1 MNSRDRARVRH
12 VVSYDAKNRARVF
25 LSQELIDQVEI
36 LLLLSRHVQFQLLKE
51 LTNEQIVALV
61 NFLDSDDATD
71 IIQLVSKDRQKQ
83 IIGELSEHL
92 RESVAVLL
100 NFDPETAAGLM
111 NVDYVLVKSDE
122 TIASTAQA
130 VKKHEKRTGKLPT
143 ILVADEGKLLGQIPG
158 HELAFAKP
166 GELVSKYI
174 KKINTIAHDTK
185 AREVVNH
192 FRSHPHSKVVVMG
205 ESGQVLGLIYTDD
218 ILKLIQADDSASLY
232 DFAGVSSEESIYDTT
247 ARKVQFRYKW
257 LIINL
262 GTAFLA
268 AFTVGLFDEV
278 ISRHVL
284 LAIYMPIVAGMGGNA
299 GTQTLAVMVRGLSQ
313 NNIDLK
319 RMLTTLRR
327 EILAGVI
334 NGILNGIIVTGVVY
348 FLNGDLMVGI
358 VLGMAMIVNLFIA
371 GTFGTLV
378 PVVMKRLGKDPAS
391 SATIFITTATDVFG
405 FLAFLGLATLL
416 LK

>member
-1 MNSRDRARVRH
+1 MNTRERSRVRH
-12 VVSYDAKNRARVF
+12 VVSYDSKNRLKVF
-25 LSQELIDQVEI
+25 LEQELFEQVEI
-36 LLLLSRHVQFQLLKE
+36 LLLLSKYVQFQLLKQ
-51 LTNEQIVALV
+51 LTDEQIVALV

-71 IIQLVSKDRQKQ
+71 IIQLVPKRRQES
-83 IIGELSEHL
+83 IISALSEHL
-92 RESVAVLL
+92 RESVAILL

-111 NVDYVLVKSDE
+111 NVNYIQVSSKE

-143 ILVADEGKLLGQIPG
+143 ILVVDEGKLLGQIPG
-158 HELAFAKP
+158 HELAFATP
-166 GELVSKYI
+166 RDLAGKYL
-174 KKINTIAHDTK
+174 KKINAIAYDTK
-185 AREVVNH
+185 SKEVVNH
-192 FRSHPHSKVVVMG
+192 FRTHPHNKVVVTG
-205 ESGQVLGLIYTDD
+205 DKKQVLGLIYTDD

-232 DFAGVSSEESIYDTT
+232 DFAGVSEEESIYDTT
-247 ARKVQFRYKW
+247 ARKVKFRYKW

-268 AFTVGLFDEV
+268 AFTVSLFDAT
-278 ISRHVL
+278 ISKYVL

-319 RMLTTLRR
+319 RMLTALKR
-327 EILAGVI
+327 EMLAGVI
-334 NGILNGIIVTGVVY
+334 NGILNGVIVTGVVY
-348 FLNGDLMVGI
+348 LMNGELLVGI

-378 PVVMKRLGKDPAS
+378 PVVMKKLGKDPAS

-405 FLAFLGLATLL
+405 FLAFLGLATLI